1 MPLYRIQL
9 TNKGLNSGP
18 YYNVL
23 YSIDCFNYIAA
34 TGSAQTVF
42 LPDVS
47 SVATVDLPSGTSCI
61 KLQNNNE
68 QCNTFVTKSIEYSG
82 VITDGLIIWNDCT
95 TITGSI
101 WYDKSGNGNSG
112 SFVSGSPVTTS
123 FGVFFSETI
132 PMPVVYPLQLN
143 NEPSESWTLQFYGR
157 LQPDFDLSW
166 SMDLW
171 GKEWYDNGW
180 NTAYWTVN
188 PNPPPLGLRD
198 TILYADGQYYLGW
211 DYLIDDSGIDRI
223 RYVNSLVTIT
233 VNTNTNTTQLYING
247 DYVTSSVGSPINA
260 FNDATGSPLTFA
272 YIPNQGIFTSSE
284 PLNGVISNLLVYNR
298 VLGATEVQSNYQ
310 ALISQSCPLPNDI
323 PAQYRAVKC
332 GSGENY
338 IITWG
343 GGIYPTTFPSV
354 MRLTGSFAGFN
365 GIDCWTLTPIDR
377 LFFSINYRD
386 VVFLEEFNNCAVCLP
401 PTTTTLSPTTTT
413 LAPTTTTLA
422 PTTTT
427 LSPTTTTLSPTTTT
441 LSPTTTTLAPTTTT
455 LAPTTTTLAPTTT
468 TLSPTT
474 TTLAPPTT
482 TLSPTTTTLSPTTT
496 TLAPTTTTLSP
507 TTTTLSPTTT
517 TLSPTTT
524 TLSPTTTTLAP
535 TTTTLSPTTTTVAP
549 TTTTT
554 TLACECWTVVN
565 EDTVSINYTYTD
577 CDGFQSSPNLIA
589 GGSRIHC
596 IEAGTSFIVNSPVG
610 GLLGE
615 YNCGQSCTGPTD
627 CPNCGPT
634 TTTTTLAPTTTT
646 LAPTTTTLAPTTTT
660 LAPTTTT
667 VAPTTTTTTEEIIAY
682 GFDGCGVS
690 DTSPLN
696 ACADAQTNPK
706 TLWSTCSTLT
716 VGCVLYFD
724 SALTSPVPQLFVYAD
739 GANWDMDGGGQITQL
754 SSEQC

>member
-1 MPLYRIQL
+1 MITVTETITLTVSGINAGPLYDVYWS
-9 TNKGLNSGP
+9 TDCVN
-18 YYNVL
+18 YNL
-23 YSIDCFNYIAA
+23 L
-34 TGSAQTVF
+34 TGSSPVF
-42 LPDVS
+42 LPIVG
-47 SVATVDLPSGTSCI
+47 ATASVDLPIDIQCI
-61 KLQNNNE
+61 KLVNNNAE
-68 QCNTFVTKSIEYSG
+68 C
-82 VITDGLIIWNDCT
+82 
-95 TITGSI
+95 
-101 WYDKSGNGNSG
+101 
-112 SFVSGSPVTTS
+112 
-123 FGVFFSETI
+123 
-132 PMPVVYPLQLN
+132 N
-143 NEPSESWTLQFYGR
+143 NE
-157 LQPDFDLSW
+157 
-166 SMDLW
+166 
-171 GKEWYDNGW
+171 
-180 NTAYWTVN
+180 
-188 PNPPPLGLRD
+188 
-198 TILYADGQYYLGW
+198 
-211 DYLIDDSGIDRI
+211 LIKNI
-223 RYVNSLVTIT
+223 
-233 VNTNTNTTQLYING
+233 
-247 DYVTSSVGSPINA
+247 SV
-260 FNDATGSPLTFA
+260 
-272 YIPNQGIFTSSE
+272 
-284 PLNGVISNLLVYNR
+284 
-298 VLGATEVQSNYQ
+298 
-310 ALISQSCPLPNDI
+310 CP
-323 PAQYRAVKC
+323 
-332 GSGENY
+332 
-338 IITWG
+338 T
-343 GGIYPTTFPSV
+343 
-354 MRLTGSFAGFN
+354 
-365 GIDCWTLTPIDR
+365 
-377 LFFSINYRD
+377 
-386 VVFLEEFNNCAVCLP
+386 
-401 PTTTTLSPTTTT
+401 TTTTLSPTTTT
-413 LAPTTTTLA
+413 LSPTTTTLA

-441 LSPTTTTLAPTTTT
+441 LAPTTTTVAPTTTT

-474 TTLAPPTT
+474 TTLAPTTT